1 MAGFFVVAA
10 ERRRG
15 KSLADDDACF
25 NPLMEISCSL
35 RVIFFY
41 IPLLMGGAYSAASAL
56 AGRKSSS
63 AWCISFDWIV
73 CDDERYI
80 PPATAAGDDDQSAG
94 RISRSYRH
102 HLSYLS

>member
-41 IPLLMGGAYSAASAL
+41 IPLLMGGAYSAVSASC
-56 AGRKSSS
+56 RKEEL
-63 AWCISFDWIV
+63 ISLVHI
-73 CDDERYI
+73 I
-80 PPATAAGDDDQSAG
+80 
-94 RISRSYRH
+94 
-102 HLSYLS
+102 